1 MFLRVYCV
9 LFVSPHIQS
18 SVHLAIDARNDGQWA
33 NGVAEKAG
41 QDEPAVVD
49 ACGDMTTIDSEAPAR
64 TMMVTAERHRMPI
77 EQLRCPPA
85 DLPAGGRAEKS
96 RVKSFDSISP
106 DLSRSIYIFYRPNRR
121 GRERGRLE
129 KVSRKQRR

>member
-85 DLPAGGRAEKS
+85 DLPVGGSCGKVAGQIVRLYLARS
-96 RVKSFDSISP
+96 LSIDIHFLSP
-106 DLSRSIYIFYRPNRR
+106 
-121 GRERGRLE
+121 E
-129 KVSRKQRR
+129 